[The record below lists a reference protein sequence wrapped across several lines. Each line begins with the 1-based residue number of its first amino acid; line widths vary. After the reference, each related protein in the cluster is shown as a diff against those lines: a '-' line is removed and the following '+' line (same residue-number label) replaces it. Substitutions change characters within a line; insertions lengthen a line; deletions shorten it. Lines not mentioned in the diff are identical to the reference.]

1 MDAAVGAG
9 TAPCLHTREV
19 PVEPYATEGLGQPEP
34 KGQSLGAPTSYC
46 QAAIQ
51 EETQGHSGKNKCVCR
66 VQCRPRSPP
75 PQGSWDVSL
84 QVRGTVCIPSACP
97 FLSSSLV
104 SVPRGL
110 GCSACTG
117 CLLPSSEPSG
127 SRNGDEACSS
137 RQSLGTGTGHWAVTR
152 PPPRRASRGRRR
164 LAGGPGAFLC
174 VVS

>member
-19 PVEPYATEGLGQPEP
+19 PVEPCATEGLGQPEP

-66 VQCRPRSPP
+66 VQCHPRSPP

-84 QVRGTVCIPSACP
+84 QVRGTVYIPSACP

-110 GCSACTG
+110 GWLCMHGVLTTQQRAKR
-117 CLLPSSEPSG
+117 EP
-127 SRNGDEACSS
+127 
-137 RQSLGTGTGHWAVTR
+137 
-152 PPPRRASRGRRR
+152 
-164 LAGGPGAFLC
+164 
-174 VVS
+174 